1 MFSVTKEEQVEKL
14 HLAFRNLLPQLAEK
28 YDDST
33 TMVMN
38 ETGCIVGD
46 EFPDIRGLMHCKNDM
61 EQKVF
66 EKDRSNMLVALW
78 SAKYNGLEEFL
89 EYID

>member
-1 MFSVTKEEQVEKL
+1 M
-14 HLAFRNLLPQLAEK
+14 LPELAEK

-46 EFPDIRGLMHCKNDM
+46 EFPDIRGLMHIKNDM

-78 SAKYNGLEEFL
+78 SSKCNEL
-89 EYID
+89 